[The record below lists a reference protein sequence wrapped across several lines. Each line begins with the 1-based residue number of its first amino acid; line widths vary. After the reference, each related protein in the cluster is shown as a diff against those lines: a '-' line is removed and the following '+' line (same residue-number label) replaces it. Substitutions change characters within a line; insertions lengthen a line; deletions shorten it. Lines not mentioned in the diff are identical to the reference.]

1 MRSGYFVSGIG
12 QSKYGCAIR
21 LCLLRKRSA
30 TTPGERCLPISC
42 APSSRNPERVADEPE
57 GSVAPEALGQ
67 LQILEER
74 IAQAGAPITA
84 ERYVD
89 AIVDFCISLQTF
101 AARGVAREDLLP
113 GLRITHF
120 RKRAIIAYLLDD
132 EIVSILGIFY
142 GGQDY
147 ETALGSED
155 G

>member
-1 MRSGYFVSGIG
+1 
-12 QSKYGCAIR
+12 
-21 LCLLRKRSA
+21 
-30 TTPGERCLPISC
+30 
-42 APSSRNPERVADEPE
+42 
-57 GSVAPEALGQ
+57 

-120 RKRAIIAYLLDD
+120 RKRAIIACLLDD
-132 EIVSILGIFY
+132 EIVSI
-142 GGQDY
+142 GQDY
-147 ETALGSED
+147 ETALGSEE